1 MKKNIALL
9 ASLFFAS
16 VVMAQQPD
24 APKPPSV
31 EDRLK
36 HFTENLDKEMT
47 LSNEQKQ
54 KVVAAYKVFF
64 GKMDELRAKNPPP
77 PPPPPPPPA
86 IKEEMDKLVADRDSK
101 LQAVLSAEQFKTL
114 KEMEKKRHMGP
125 HHEMPPPPPPAP

>member
-1 MKKNIALL
+1 MKKTIVLL

-47 LSNEQKQ
+47 LSNEKKQ

-64 GKMDELRAKNPPP
+64 GKMDELRAKNP

-125 HHEMPPPPPPAP
+125 LHEMLPPPPPAP